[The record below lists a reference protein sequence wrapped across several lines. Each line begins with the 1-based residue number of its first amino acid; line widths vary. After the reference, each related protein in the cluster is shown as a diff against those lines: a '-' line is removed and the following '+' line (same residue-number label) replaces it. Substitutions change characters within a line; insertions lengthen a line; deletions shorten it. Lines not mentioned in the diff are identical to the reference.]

1 MLACLSSSERE
12 KREMKTLPS
21 PSQCAF
27 ANASFQVWGGDERR
41 GKGTLQRF
49 LSTSWTMRCPR
60 RPSLEDQSSGFGGIV
75 CFERIKISSRSSVV
89 DDGNV
94 LGFSSTQDGKRS
106 LSSCGHSSTYAPP
119 PPPSRFLLKP
129 AWLVERSSGMPR
141 RATSC
146 AWEACACPLAA
157 SALPLP

>member
-1 MLACLSSSERE
+1 MVNMLQGDDVMVLKAPARSHPTHTAPLLACLSSSERE

-41 GKGTLQRF
+41 GKGNRQRF

-60 RPSLEDQSSGFGGIV
+60 RPSLEDKSSGFGGIV
-75 CFERIKISSRSSVV
+75 CFERINISSRSSVV

-119 PPPSRFLLKP
+119 PPSSLSLP
-129 AWLVERSSGMPR
+129 VETSLAR
-141 RATSC
+141 RT
-146 AWEACACPLAA
+146 
-157 SALPLP
+157 